1 MNFGK
6 VDNPETIDFTL
17 PNNHI
22 STNDILGKKQA
33 DNCNVYVGCAKWSKQ
48 DLKGFYPRGTK
59 DELTY
64 YATQFNSIELNA
76 TFYRNF
82 PITTVEKWYQKTPPD
97 FKFFPKINQSIS
109 QFNRLQNCEAELNG
123 YLDSISHLQE
133 KLGTIFLQM
142 HPTFAPNKFD
152 ALANFI
158 QQWPKGFPL
167 AVELRHTDWYNDSIV
182 ANELYVLFEENN
194 ISNIIV
200 DTAGRRDL
208 VHMKLTNKDAFIRYN
223 GANHESDY
231 TRLDDWFDRIKIW
244 IENGLENLYF
254 FVHQNLETE
263 SPLLS
268 KYFIEKFN
276 NELGYDLMV
285 PSFPN
290 DQKENVLTLF

>member
-1 MNFGK
+1 VNFGK

-17 PNNHI
+17 PDDHV
-22 STNDILGKKQA
+22 STNDVLGKQQA
-33 DNCNVYVGCAKWSKQ
+33 KNCNVYVGCAKWNKQ

-76 TFYRNF
+76 TFYRIF
-82 PITTVEKWYQKTPPD
+82 PIATVEKWHQKTSPN

-109 QFNRLQNCEAELNG
+109 QFNRLQNCSVELNQ
-123 YLDSISHLQE
+123 YLDSIAHLQE

-152 ALANFI
+152 ALADFI

-167 AVELRHTDWYNDSIV
+167 AIELRHTDWYNDGIIT
-182 ANELYVLFEENN
+182 NELYSLFEENN

-208 VHMKLTNKDAFIRYN
+208 LHMKLTNKDAFIRYN
-223 GANHESDY
+223 GTNHESDY
-231 TRLDDWFDRIKIW
+231 SRLDNWFDRINLW
-244 IENGLENLYF
+244 IKNGLENLYF

-276 NELGYDLMV
+276 NELGYNLLV
-285 PSFPN
+285 PSFP
-290 DQKENVLTLF
+290 DDKKGHELTLF

>member
-1 MNFGK
+1 VNFGK
-6 VDNPETIDFTL
+6 VDNPSNIDFSL
-17 PNNHI
+17 PKNHI
-22 STNDILGKKQA
+22 STNNTLGIQQA
-33 DNCNVYVGCAKWSKQ
+33 GNCNVYVGCAKWNKQ

-59 DELTY
+59 DELAY

-76 TFYRNF
+76 TFYRTF
-82 PITTVEKWYQKTPPD
+82 PIATVEKWYQKTTSD
-97 FKFFPKINQSIS
+97 FKFFPKISQSIS
-109 QFNRLQNCEAELNG
+109 QFNSLQNCKTELHE

-142 HPTFAPNKFD
+142 PPTFSPKKFGT
-152 ALANFI
+152 LTNFI
-158 QQWPKGFPL
+158 QQWPNNFPL
-167 AVELRHTDWYNDSIV
+167 AVELRHTNWYNDATV
-182 ANELYVLFEENN
+182 ANELYHLFEENN

-208 VHMKLTNKDAFIRYN
+208 IHMKLTNKDAFIRYN

-244 IENGLENLYF
+244 IDNGLENLYF
-254 FVHQNLETE
+254 FVHQNLEIE

-276 NELGYDLMV
+276 KELGYNLIV
-285 PSFPN
+285 PSFPG
-290 DQKENVLTLF
+290 DKKTDELTLF

>member
-48 DLKGFYPRGTK
+48 DLKGFYPRGNK

-76 TFYRNF
+76 TFYRTF
-82 PITTVEKWYQKTPPD
+82 PINTVEKWYQKTPVY

-123 YLDSISHLQE
+123 YFDSISHLQE

-182 ANELYVLFEENN
+182 ANELYALFEENN

-223 GANHESDY
+223 GTNHESDY
-231 TRLDDWFDRIKIW
+231 TRLDDWFDQIKIW
-244 IENGLENLYF
+244 IKNGLENLYF

-276 NELGYDLMV
+276 NELGFDLIV

>member
-6 VDNPETIDFTL
+6 VDNPENIDFTL

-76 TFYRNF
+76 TFYRTF
-82 PITTVEKWYQKTPPD
+82 PIATVEKWHQKTPPD

-109 QFNRLQNCEAELNG
+109 QFNRLQNCEAELNE

-152 ALANFI
+152 ALGSFI

-182 ANELYVLFEENN
+182 ANELYRLFEENN

-208 VHMKLTNKDAFIRYN
+208 LHMKLTTKDAFIRYN

-231 TRLDDWFDRIKIW
+231 TRLDDWFDQIKVW

-290 DQKENVLTLF
+290 DKKGNELTLF

>member
-6 VDNPETIDFTL
+6 VDNPENIDFTL
-17 PNNHI
+17 PKNHI
-22 STNDILGKKQA
+22 STSSILGKKQV

-82 PITTVEKWYQKTPPD
+82 PIATVEKWHQKTPAD

-123 YLDSISHLQE
+123 YLDSISNLQE

-158 QQWPKGFPL
+158 QKWPKGFPL

-182 ANELYVLFEENN
+182 ANELYALFEENN

-208 VHMKLTNKDAFIRYN
+208 LHMKLTTKNAFIRYN

-231 TRLDDWFDRIKIW
+231 SRLDDWFDRIKIW
-244 IENGLENLYF
+244 IQNGLENLYF

-276 NELGYDLMV
+276 NELGYDLIV

-290 DQKENVLTLF
+290 DKKEDVLTLF

>member
-6 VDNPETIDFTL
+6 VDNPENIDFTL
-17 PNNHI
+17 PKDHI
-22 STNDILGKKQA
+22 STLDVLGKQQA
-33 DNCNVYVGCAKWSKQ
+33 TNCNVYVGCAKWNKQ

-76 TFYRNF
+76 TFYRTF
-82 PITTVEKWYQKTPPD
+82 PINTVEKWYEKTTDD

-109 QFNRLQNCEAELNG
+109 QFNRLQNCEAELDG

-142 HPTFAPNKFD
+142 HPTFSPKKFD

-167 AVELRHTDWYNDSIV
+167 AVELRHTDWYNDITIT
-182 ANELYVLFEENN
+182 NELYQLFEENN
-194 ISNIIV
+194 ISNIVV

-208 VHMKLTNKDAFIRYN
+208 LHMKLTTKDAFIRYN

-276 NELGYDLMV
+276 NELGYILKL
-285 PSFPN
+285 PSFPSDKN
-290 DQKENVLTLF
+290 ENELTLF